1 MEIQIRIKSENELI
15 LLCFNVGLFI
25 KYYHSWK
32 QKQDKNMQ
40 KKLSYKIEKQ
50 HMSKLPI

>member
-1 MEIQIRIKSENELI
+1 MEIQIRIKSENEHFCVLMLVCLSNTI
-15 LLCFNVGLFI
+15 IV
-25 KYYHSWK
+25 KS
-32 QKQDKNMQ
+32 KNKQ